1 MTTLTRLFPLWAV
14 LLSALAYMVPSPF
27 VPLAGW
33 IPPLLAVVMLG
44 MGATLTMDSFAV
56 VARRPQVLFL
66 GVALQYTI
74 MPIGGWALAS
84 LLGLPPQL
92 VAGVVLVGSCP
103 GGTASN
109 VITYL
114 AGGAVALSISLTAI
128 STLLS
133 AVATPGLTWLLVGR
147 SVPVPVLSML
157 KSVLIVVVLPVAA
170 GVVVNTYWAKAL
182 RRLRSVF
189 PLVSVLAIVLIIAIV
204 VALNRDEL
212 RTIGLAVV
220 AVVALHN
227 TAGLLLGYAA
237 ARALGFTEAERRTL
251 AIEVG
256 MQNSGLGVVLA
267 HQYFSAAA
275 ALPGAI
281 FSIWH
286 NISGSLLASFWSRR
300 PPGETPET
308 ATGRTSDP

>member
-14 LLSALAYMVPSPF
+14 LLSVLAYAVPSPF
-27 VPLAGW
+27 LPLAGW

-44 MGATLTMDSFAV
+44 MGVTLTMDSFAV
-56 VARRPQVLFL
+56 VARRPQVLLL

-84 LLGLPPQL
+84 LLGLPPQI

-170 GVVVNTYWAKAL
+170 GVVVNTYWGKAL
-182 RRLRSVF
+182 RRFRTVF
-189 PLVSVLAIVLIIAIV
+189 PLVSVLAIVVIIAIV

-212 RTIGLAVV
+212 GTIGPAVV

-227 TAGLLLGYAA
+227 SAGLLLGYAA

-286 NISGSLLASFWSRR
+286 NLSGSLLASFWSRR
-300 PPGETPET
+300 PTGETPRD
-308 ATGRTSDP
+308 GY

>member
-14 LLSALAYMVPSPF
+14 LLSVLAYAVPSPF
-27 VPLAGW
+27 LPLAGW

-44 MGATLTMDSFAV
+44 MGVTLTMDSFAV
-56 VARRPQVLFL
+56 VARRPQVLLL

-84 LLGLPPQL
+84 LLGLPPQI

-170 GVVVNTYWAKAL
+170 GVVVNTYWGKAL
-182 RRLRSVF
+182 RRLRTVF
-189 PLVSVLAIVLIIAIV
+189 PLVSVLAIVVIIAIV

-212 RTIGLAVV
+212 GTIGPAVV

-227 TAGLLLGYAA
+227 SAGLLLGYAA

-286 NISGSLLASFWSRR
+286 NLSGSLLASFWSRR
-300 PPGETPET
+300 PTGETPRD
-308 ATGRTSDP
+308 GY